1 MISNVHPRKA
11 QLFVYPFSDRMILI
25 GEDSEPAIPN
35 QISSVNSSFVTG
47 TDSYKFSQLFELVKK
62 CSK

>member
-1 MISNVHPRKA
+1 MILNVHPRKA

-47 TDSYKFSQLFELVKK
+47 TDSY
-62 CSK
+62 